1 MRQLNVLPTVRVM
14 VFYVFAFGVLA
25 GMATAA
31 LIWVGASSA
40 LVIAGLAV
48 LLLLCGFL
56 SSAVAAILASGGDTD
71 VDEPSLKKGPVR

>member
-1 MRQLNVLPTVRVM
+1 M
-14 VFYVFAFGVLA
+14 VFFVFVFGVLA

-40 LVIAGLAV
+40 LVLGGLGV

-56 SSAVAAILASGGDTD
+56 SSAVAVVLSSGADTD
-71 VDEPSLKKGPVR
+71 GEDVSLKKG